1 MDEFPD
7 LVEEAW
13 AFIELVESDN
23 YYAEWSGFERKLS
36 LRPKVKVYMDPLLT
50 LLFS

>member
-23 YYAEWSGFERKLS
+23 YAEWSGFERKLS
-36 LRPKVKVYMDPLLT
+36 LRPKVKVYIDALLT